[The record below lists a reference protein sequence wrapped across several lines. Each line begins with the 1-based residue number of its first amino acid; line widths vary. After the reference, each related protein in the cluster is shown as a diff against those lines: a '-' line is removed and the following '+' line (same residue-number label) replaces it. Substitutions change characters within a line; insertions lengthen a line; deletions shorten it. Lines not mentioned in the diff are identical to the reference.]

1 MGSTHLGCQPFHRLA
16 TPSFQRHWSEESLFH
31 DGRRT
36 THPHP
41 YHREWVL
48 FLVLIVLELP
58 VRGVLGLHT
67 LGANHFIRQ
76 QRLHFGYVGPKS
88 LCTMTVNSTNQRPDR
103 KLRTRM
109 NPDAVISHPSGV
121 TAVPD
126 RLTWPSN
133 GRINS

>member
-1 MGSTHLGCQPFHRLA
+1 MTKLDRIHWIPLSG
-16 TPSFQRHWSEESLFH
+16 QR
-31 DGRRT
+31 
-36 THPHP
+36 
-41 YHREWVL
+41 
-48 FLVLIVLELP
+48 
-58 VRGVLGLHT
+58 T
-67 LGANHFIRQ
+67 LGANHFIGQ

-88 LCTMTVNSTNQRPDR
+88 LCTMTVNLTNQRPDR

-133 GRINS
+133 GRINSWIPC